1 MSALNYANDAELHS
15 CAKTTLAARARRLLP
30 GLALSGIIAWPS
42 IELGKL
48 AWTQSHGLSALTIA
62 IMLGIVLGNTLF
74 PLLAPSCGAG
84 VSFSRQN
91 LLRLGIILYGL
102 RLTFQDI
109 RMVGIAGVAIDA
121 VVLTSTFAL
130 AMVLGTK
137 LFKLDRNTVILIGA
151 GSSICGAA
159 AVMATEPLVRGR
171 AEQVTIAVST
181 VVVFGT
187 LAIFLYPLLYRLNL
201 HWQLLGTA
209 PSEFGIYIGSTTHE
223 VAQVVAAA
231 KSINQDA
238 ANSAVIAKMVRV
250 MMLAPFLILL
260 SAYVT
265 RDKKHR
271 ATGTFMVG
279 TQAQSE
285 PAGRLAIP
293 WFAFAFIAVVG
304 LHSTSLL
311 PHAAVAE
318 GIEIDTLLLAMA
330 MAGLGLTTHVS
341 AIRRAGVK
349 PLMLGTLLF
358 IWLVAGG
365 AAINRVVMTL
375 LG

>member
-260 SAYVT
+260 SAYVA
-265 RDKKHR
+265 RDKKRR
-271 ATGTFMVG
+271 ATATLMVG

>member
-250 MMLAPFLILL
+250 MMLAPFLIL
-260 SAYVT
+260 
-265 RDKKHR
+265 
-271 ATGTFMVG
+271 
-279 TQAQSE
+279 
-285 PAGRLAIP
+285 
-293 WFAFAFIAVVG
+293 
-304 LHSTSLL
+304 
-311 PHAAVAE
+311 
-318 GIEIDTLLLAMA
+318 
-330 MAGLGLTTHVS
+330 
-341 AIRRAGVK
+341 
-349 PLMLGTLLF
+349 
-358 IWLVAGG
+358 
-365 AAINRVVMTL
+365 
-375 LG
+375 

>member
-1 MSALNYANDAELHS
+1 
-15 CAKTTLAARARRLLP
+15 
-30 GLALSGIIAWPS
+30 
-42 IELGKL
+42 
-48 AWTQSHGLSALTIA
+48 
-62 IMLGIVLGNTLF
+62 
-74 PLLAPSCGAG
+74 
-84 VSFSRQN
+84 
-91 LLRLGIILYGL
+91 
-102 RLTFQDI
+102 
-109 RMVGIAGVAIDA
+109 
-121 VVLTSTFAL
+121 
-130 AMVLGTK
+130 
-137 LFKLDRNTVILIGA
+137 
-151 GSSICGAA
+151 
-159 AVMATEPLVRGR
+159 
-171 AEQVTIAVST
+171 
-181 VVVFGT
+181 
-187 LAIFLYPLLYRLNL
+187 
-201 HWQLLGTA
+201 
-209 PSEFGIYIGSTTHE
+209 
-223 VAQVVAAA
+223 
-231 KSINQDA
+231 
-238 ANSAVIAKMVRV
+238 
-250 MMLAPFLILL
+250 
-260 SAYVT
+260 
-265 RDKKHR
+265 
-271 ATGTFMVG
+271 MVG

>member
-1 MSALNYANDAELHS
+1 MSALNYTNDAALPPR
-15 CAKTTLAARARRLLP
+15 AKTRLAAHARRLLP

-48 AWTQSHGLSALTIA
+48 AWMQSHGLSALTIA

-109 RMVGIAGVAIDA
+109 RMVGVAGVAIDA

-130 AMVLGTK
+130 AMVLGTR
-137 LFKLDRNTVILIGA
+137 LFKLDRNTAILIGA

-260 SAYVT
+260 SAYVA

-271 ATGTFMVG
+271 ATGAFMVG
-279 TQAQSE
+279 TQTQSE
-285 PAGRLAIP
+285 PARRLAIP

-304 LHSTSLL
+304 LHSMSLL

-318 GIEIDTLLLAMA
+318 GIEIDTVLLAMA

-365 AAINRVVMTL
+365 AAINHVVMAL